1 MPTSV
6 QSHAR
11 SHALLLLQKLLNL
24 RDGASPLTLV
34 LDTLEQSGRPVIREF
49 MVRAKAC
56 FFFLFFFFTSRYYI
70 FLLLFHLFSFILFLC
85 NIISCSS
92 SATRGLTS
100 KSQFLFVFY
109 ITIMRPVMRGKR
121 GGKGGK
127 WEFGEIRILALMQ
140 CESKN

>member
-1 MPTSV
+1 MPTSA

-56 FFFLFFFFTSRYYI
+56 FFFLLSS
-70 FLLLFHLFSFILFLC
+70 LLLVTISSSSFFICFILFLC
-85 NIISCSS
+85 KIISCSS
-92 SATRGLTS
+92 STTRGLTS

>member
-1 MPTSV
+1 MPTSA

-56 FFFLFFFFTSRYYI
+56 FFFLLSS
-70 FLLLFHLFSFILFLC
+70 LLLVTISSSSFFICFILFLC
-85 NIISCSS
+85 KIISCSS
-92 SATRGLTS
+92 STTRGLTS
-100 KSQFLFVFY
+100 KSQVLFVFY
-109 ITIMRPVMRGKR
+109 VTIMRPVMRGK
-121 GGKGGK
+121 KGGK
-127 WEFGEIRILALMQ
+127 EEFGEIRILALMQ

>member
-1 MPTSV
+1 MPTSA

-70 FLLLFHLFSFILFLC
+70 FLLIFHLFYFIF
-85 NIISCSS
+85 
-92 SATRGLTS
+92 
-100 KSQFLFVFY
+100 
-109 ITIMRPVMRGKR
+109 
-121 GGKGGK
+121 
-127 WEFGEIRILALMQ
+127 MQ
-140 CESKN
+140 DNFMFI